1 MRQSGVELAIG
12 DAVQLQDHL
21 LTVIDIQGD
30 EITFRLDQI
39 EEIDSGTRSRPFSI
53 TDRRPPR

>member
-39 EEIDSGTRSRPFSI
+39 EEVDSGTPPRPFSLI
-53 TDRRPPR
+53 DRRPPR

>member
-30 EITFRLDQI
+30 EITFRLDQV
-39 EEIDSGTRSRPFSI
+39 EEVDSGARTGPFSL